1 MDNTANEHKTEKR
14 GHRKQK
20 TASVQHLVGK
30 QASSKSETEGPYMK
44 TINQNVEIMAK
55 SIQAAGKSIKVKWPK
70 PAECDKGL
78 KPAESDDESEEN
90 EIIPDTDIEDDG
102 VCNWVH
108 DQVDQII
115 LNPDIFGSSPDEDKI
130 EEPPAKKIMKTQ
142 VKERKTKQQKLDVFM
157 KKREEVCTSK
167 KFHTKGPKM
176 KFSGLPKTAE
186 PEK

>member
-1 MDNTANEHKTEKR
+1 MDNTANEQKTEKC

-44 TINQNVEIMAK
+44 TINQNVQIMAK

-70 PAECDKGL
+70 PAKCDKGL

-102 VCNWVH
+102 VCNQVQ

-157 KKREEVCTSK
+157 KKEK
-167 KFHTKGPKM
+167 KFVHQRSSTLKGQR
-176 KFSGLPKTAE
+176 
-186 PEK
+186 